1 MNLGNW
7 LAKQILTE
15 DTNITDIVAIYP
27 GRFQP
32 FGQHHAKA
40 FEWLQ
45 RQFGAANTYVATSD
59 KVEPGRSPFSFKEKA
74 AIIKQNG
81 IRNVVQV
88 KNPYKAEEIL
98 SAYNPATTAVVFMVG
113 QKDMEEDPRF
123 RIGKLKSGNDTYFQ
137 DYSKHKDNMQGYDK
151 HGYLIVAPHISLNIP
166 GFGEMSGTALRQALK
181 NSTPETFKKI
191 MGWFNPAVYNT
202 VKKKLA
208 ESITESL
215 ITEGGAGGHMAHPF
229 DIPSV
234 TTGKDLLK
242 VFVQATDYLKKGP
255 ASVKIDGVNASI
267 RLITIGSKK
276 QFVMDRGSNKP
287 LDVKGITK
295 ADLLDRFGVGH
306 GMIQIGGQVLD
317 IFNDA
322 LPDIAKQLK
331 TLGLWDNPNV
341 MFNIEYVAGSTNVLS
356 YEKNFLAIH
365 GLLEIEQVTPTRR
378 STKEIT
384 YNKKA
389 LQDLL
394 NNLAPTATEYGYE
407 VLGSVPTT
415 LDSDPDFQSV
425 LNKKY
430 TVTVNGKKQTKT
442 LSQWLSNARNEK
454 ETTIKLADGKAVGAL
469 SKQIL
474 LAITNGTDV
483 AELVKDP
490 KDIEAAINGYVFYLA
505 TMELGNAVLE
515 SLSSPLGKVSEHEGI
530 VIRDPK
536 IYSKPFKITGRFIVK
551 GLESQFR

>member
-45 RQFGAANTYVATSD
+45 RQFGATNTYVATSD

-208 ESITESL
+208 ESINESL
-215 ITEGGAGGHMAHPF
+215 LTEGGAGGHMAHPF

-234 TTGKDLLK
+234 TTGKDLVK
-242 VFVQATDYLKKGP
+242 VFVQSTDYLKKGP

-267 RLITIGSKK
+267 RLITVGTKK

-287 LDVKGITK
+287 LDE
-295 ADLLDRFGVGH
+295 
-306 GMIQIGGQVLD
+306 IGRAHV
-317 IFNDA
+317 
-322 LPDIAKQLK
+322 
-331 TLGLWDNPNV
+331 
-341 MFNIEYVAGSTNVLS
+341 
-356 YEKNFLAIH
+356 
-365 GLLEIEQVTPTRR
+365 
-378 STKEIT
+378 
-384 YNKKA
+384 
-389 LQDLL
+389 
-394 NNLAPTATEYGYE
+394 
-407 VLGSVPTT
+407 
-415 LDSDPDFQSV
+415 
-425 LNKKY
+425 
-430 TVTVNGKKQTKT
+430 
-442 LSQWLSNARNEK
+442 
-454 ETTIKLADGKAVGAL
+454 
-469 SKQIL
+469 
-474 LAITNGTDV
+474 
-483 AELVKDP
+483 
-490 KDIEAAINGYVFYLA
+490 
-505 TMELGNAVLE
+505 
-515 SLSSPLGKVSEHEGI
+515 
-530 VIRDPK
+530 
-536 IYSKPFKITGRFIVK
+536 
-551 GLESQFR
+551 